1 MESTDSPRRAAIRP
15 ILVLLAVFAW
25 WWSTATDDHSLRP
38 LEGKSVHLDGVVER
52 GPEPD
57 FEGGRRLQVRAS
69 TVDTEPRRMVVRVR
83 PSPVDAT
90 VGLDRLAAGDRF
102 RVWARIPAVSAEDS
116 IGRVPSPSVK
126 NARLFEDVETG
137 TPGVVRFLD
146 RLRARARD
154 RLTAAIPDDR
164 TRSLAAAMLLGER
177 AEIPPELRSALQR
190 SGLAHLAAISG
201 LHVGL
206 IACWLQGL
214 FRRAGRRASVTVA
227 MTLGALAGFAI
238 FVGPRPS
245 VLRATMT
252 AAGAVLGRWIG
263 REGEAI
269 NGLFVVA
276 ATLAIA
282 EPEFFVDV
290 GFQLSFLA
298 VGGILT
304 LSRELAPRFRSLRTV
319 ATPLA
324 VSLAAFLSTAPVVA
338 GKFGRIAPFGI
349 LVNLVAVP
357 LAALVLLTGYGTLL
371 FGDLPW
377 IGESISF
384 CCRMSCQGLVSISEW
399 ASMLPG
405 GSRVVASPGG
415 GWVTAYYGVLLVLGL
430 RGLSPAVV
438 VVLGHLLIVLFLGPV
453 PGGSGRMEV
462 GLIDVGQG
470 QAVAIHGPMGRI
482 LVVDAGGS
490 ANPRYDPGG
499 QEVIP
504 YLLERGARRVDVL
517 VLTHDHLDHAGG
529 ARALV
534 DELEI
539 GELWLPPGSRSSR
552 RFVALADRARS
563 RGTAVVMAEAGRFG
577 SPTGG
582 PVRVVWPAR
591 ESSELEINERSLVL
605 LVGSPPCRVL
615 IPGDLELAGEQTLLQ
630 TGTEIEAEALIVS
643 HHGSRNATQPEWLR
657 RVDPDWALISV
668 GRANPF
674 GHPHAELLD
683 RLDRNDGRGRQ
694 VIRSDL
700 SGTVRL
706 IAGDEGWRLEHADR
720 YRHETEDENH
730 HQR

>member
-1 MESTDSPRRAAIRP
+1 MAFTDSPRRAAIRP
-15 ILVLLAVFAW
+15 CLVLLAAFAW
-25 WWSTATDDHSLRP
+25 WWSTATGDHSLRP
-38 LEGKSVHLDGVVER
+38 LEGKSVHLDGVVDR

-69 TVDTEPRRMVVRVR
+69 TVGTEPRRMVVRVR

-90 VGLDRLAAGDRF
+90 ARLDRLAAGDRF
-102 RVWARIPAVSAEDS
+102 RVWARLPAVSAEDS

-126 NARLFEDVETG
+126 SARLFEDVDVG
-137 TPGVVRFLD
+137 KLGVVRFIE
-146 RLRARARD
+146 RLRVSARE
-154 RLTAAIPDDR
+154 RLAAAIPDDR
-164 TRSLAAAMLLGER
+164 PRSLAAAMLLGER
-177 AEIPPELRSALQR
+177 AEIRPDLRSSLQR

-214 FRRAGRRASVTVA
+214 FRRTGRRAFVTVA
-227 MTLGALAGFAI
+227 MTLGTLAGFAI
-238 FVGPRPS
+238 FVGLRPS

-252 AAGAVLGRWIG
+252 AVGAVLGRWIG
-263 REGEAI
+263 REGEAV

-276 ATLAIA
+276 TILAIA

-304 LSRELAPRFRSLRTV
+304 LTRELAPKLRLPRSI
-319 ATPLA
+319 ATPLS
-324 VSLAAFLSTAPVVA
+324 VSLAAFLSTVPVVA
-338 GKFGRIAPFGI
+338 SRFGRIAPFGI

-371 FGDLPW
+371 LGDVPW

-384 CCRMSCQGLVSISEW
+384 CCRMSCQGLVSISEL
-399 ASMLPG
+399 ASMVPG
-405 GSRVVASPGG
+405 GSRAVADPGW
-415 GWVTAYYGVLLVLGL
+415 GWITAYYGVLLVSGL
-430 RGLSPAVV
+430 RGLTPT
-438 VVLGHLLIVLFLGPV
+438 VVLALGQLLILLLLGPM

-462 GLIDVGQG
+462 GVIDVGQG
-470 QAVAIHGPMGRI
+470 QAVAIHGPEGR
-482 LVVDAGGS
+482 LLLVDAGGS
-490 ANPRYDPGG
+490 ANPRYDPG
-499 QEVIP
+499 ERRVIP
-504 YLLERGARRVDVL
+504 YLLDRGARRVDVL

-529 ARALV
+529 APALV

-552 RFVALADRARS
+552 RLVDLADRARS
-563 RGTAVVMAEAGRFG
+563 RGTAVVMAEAGRIG
-577 SPTGG
+577 SPIGV
-582 PVRVVWPAR
+582 PVRVVWPPR
-591 ESSELEINERSLVL
+591 KPSELQINERSLVL
-605 LVGSPPCRVL
+605 LAGGAPCRVL
-615 IPGDLELAGEQTLLQ
+615 IPGDLELAGEQALLQ
-630 TGTEIEAEALIVS
+630 TGEEIEAEALIVS
-643 HHGSRNATQPEWLR
+643 HHGSRNATQPEWLN

-674 GHPHAELLD
+674 GHPHPELLD
-683 RLDRNDGRGRQ
+683 RLDRDDGRRRQ

-706 IAGDEGWRLEHADR
+706 VAGDDGWWLEHADR
-720 YRHETEDENH
+720 NRHETQDENH
-730 HQR
+730 HQP